1 MIMYE
6 STHHI
11 ELNKNRR
18 FKALYQQVVVVKV
31 GGSVMAELPDSFY
44 QELVYLIENG
54 WFPVIVHGGGPS
66 ITAMLKKMGIES
78 SWVEGLRVTDE
89 ETLDVV
95 QMVLNGKENSEVVKK
110 LYKAGGKAIG
120 LSGLD
125 DGMLKAEQLDPR
137 LGYVG
142 KITEINFSLL
152 EQFYLTKTIPV
163 ISPLGMGSDGQ
174 IYNVNA
180 DTVAQAVA
188 IHLSAK
194 KILMV
199 SDIPGIY
206 HTENGV
212 REILHQLTPEDIE
225 CLKTNCQVTN
235 GMIPKVNAAIHCL
248 EQGVEDIYIIDGR
261 VEGIIQKIF
270 SDELVG
276 TKICKAEVV

>member
-1 MIMYE
+1 M
-6 STHHI
+6 S
-11 ELNKNRR
+11 
-18 FKALYQQVVVVKV
+18 
-31 GGSVMAELPDSFY
+31 ELPDSFY
-44 QELVYLIENG
+44 EEIVHLNNSG

-66 ITAMLKKMGIES
+66 ITAMLKKLGIES
-78 SWVEGLRVTDE
+78 TFVDGLRVTDA

-137 LGYVG
+137 LGFVG

-163 ISPLGMGSDGQ
+163 ISPLGMDDNGQ

-180 DTVAQAVA
+180 DTVSQAIAV
-188 IHLSAK
+188 HLSAK
-194 KILMV
+194 KMLMV

-206 HTENGV
+206 HTENGK

-225 CLKTNCQVTN
+225 VLKTECQVTK
-235 GMIPKVNAAIHCL
+235 GMIPKVNAAISCL

-261 VEGIIQKIF
+261 DEGIISKIF
-270 SDELVG
+270 SNKAVG
-276 TKICKAEVV
+276 TKICNKAEVV